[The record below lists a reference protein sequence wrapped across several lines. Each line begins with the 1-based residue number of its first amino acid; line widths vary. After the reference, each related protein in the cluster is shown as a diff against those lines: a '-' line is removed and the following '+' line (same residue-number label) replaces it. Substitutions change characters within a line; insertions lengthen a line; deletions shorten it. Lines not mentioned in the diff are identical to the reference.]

1 MTNRDVLPPEQWQA
15 AREEQHRI
23 RLTAIVDLASELFN
37 TKGYFATSLSDV
49 AERLS
54 ITKAALYYYV
64 KNKEDLIYRCAI
76 RSTQQVEDVLAAVD
90 REGKTGLAKIE
101 ILFRELLEK
110 RRGPIIVMSEMAAL
124 LPNHQGELE
133 QHRREVEKT
142 ITRFVREGIADR
154 TIADRD
160 PKLLVLWIMGAMN
173 WAPQWYPAESKV
185 SPERL
190 SQSFLDLIV
199 EGLRPRHA

>member
-23 RLTAIVDLASELFN
+23 RLNAIVDLASELFN

-76 RSTQQVEDVLAAVD
+76 RSTQQVEDVLAGAD
-90 REGKTGLAKIE
+90 REGKNGLAKIE
-101 ILFRELLEK
+101 ALFRELLEQK
-110 RRGPIIVMSEMAAL
+110 RGPIIVMSEMAAL

-142 ITRFVREGIADR
+142 ITRFIREGIADR

-173 WAPQWYPAESKV
+173 WAPKWYPAESKV
-185 SPERL
+185 SPDRL
-190 SQSFLDLIV
+190 AQSFLDLIV
-199 EGLRPRHA
+199 EGLRARHA